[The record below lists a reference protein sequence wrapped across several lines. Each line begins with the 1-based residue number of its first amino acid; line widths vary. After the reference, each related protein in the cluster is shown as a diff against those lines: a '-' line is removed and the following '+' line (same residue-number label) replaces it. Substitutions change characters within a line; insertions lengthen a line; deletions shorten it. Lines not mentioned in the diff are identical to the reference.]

1 MGPPLLKMS
10 VDQKTQIVPVS
21 GMSQRL
27 SMGVTVPPLPSRWFL
42 SHELVRAWLLKLEY
56 AVGHVEAGPTLRQPS
71 RDPEVLGLFL
81 PQSQWDAVFS
91 SSS

>member
-1 MGPPLLKMS
+1 MS
-10 VDQKTQIVPVS
+10 VTQKTQSVPVS

-27 SMGVTVPPLPSRWFL
+27 SMGVAVPPRSSRWFL
-42 SHELVRAWLLKLEY
+42 SHEPVRAWLLELEY

-71 RDPEVLGLFL
+71 RDPEVLGLFV
-81 PQSQWDAVFS
+81 PQSQWDTVFS